1 MIYTV
6 TLQIL
11 GLLLLGAYAALNRY
25 KNLKRIPIDDMGI
38 LWIVIFVIYSTLP
51 ATFWLFQ
58 GGEYSVI
65 NFRLFNLG
73 TKPEDMVYLLN
84 LSFVCLIFFILGNK
98 LFTKNNKVHFNTRES
113 NIPISIVISAA
124 LIIVFNITLNIF
136 FGSFGVIQETS
147 NYAESYAL
155 AQNLP
160 LGLRQISKLLGGFD
174 FIAWIIINIFLF
186 NNYKKYRTFIIILA
200 LIYVVLNLGGARSP
214 IIFYL
219 FTLIVLRHYFVKP
232 LSILFTFLLGLF
244 GLLIFLIT
252 GILRGLS
259 GEFLVTGVGE
269 FDMLWGNAVEL
280 LHEKQF
286 NGLNVPAW
294 LKYSDF
300 YGFIPS
306 QLLWF
311 EKSTLSVWFMQ
322 EFYPEYIE
330 YGVGFSF
337 GILSEM
343 VIGYGIYDAMIR
355 GFILGS
361 VLAILMNFFR
371 REKRSWWILPLHMIL
386 LVNTVLL
393 VRDTSFRLIIDSL
406 QLYLPALAFMFIL
419 GRILMIPILVS
430 RSKYK

>member
-11 GLLLLGAYAALNRY
+11 GLLFLGAYAALNRY
-25 KNLKRIPIDDMGI
+25 KNLKRIPIDDIGI
-38 LWIVIFVIYSTLP
+38 LWIVIFVIYSILP
-51 ATFWLFQ
+51 AIFWLFQ
-58 GGEYSVI
+58 GGEYSLI
-65 NFRLFNLG
+65 NYRLFNLG

-84 LSFVCLIFFILGNK
+84 LSLVCLIFFVLGNK
-98 LFTKNNKVHFNTRES
+98 MFTRNNIAHFNFRES
-113 NIPISIVISAA
+113 NIPISILISAVF
-124 LIIVFNITLNIF
+124 IIVFNMGLSIF
-136 FGSFGVIQETS
+136 FGSFGVTQEAS

-155 AQNLP
+155 AQKLP

-174 FIAWIIINIFLF
+174 FISWIIINIFLF
-186 NNYKKYRTFIIILA
+186 NNYKKFRIFIIILA
-200 LIYVVLNLGGARSP
+200 LIYIVLNLGGARSP

-232 LSILFTFLLGLF
+232 MSIIFTFSLGFIGILLF
-244 GLLIFLIT
+244 LLT

-259 GEFLVTGVGE
+259 GDFLVTGVGE

-330 YGVGFSF
+330 FGVGFSF

-343 VIGYGIYDAMIR
+343 VIGYGLYDAMIR

-371 REKRSWWILPLHMIL
+371 REKRSWWILPLHLIL

-393 VRDTSFRLIIDSL
+393 VRDTSFRLIIDTL
-406 QLYLPALAFMFIL
+406 QLYLPALVFMFIL
-419 GRILMIPILVS
+419 GRIIMIPILIS
-430 RSKYK
+430 KSKYK